1 SNIRPY
7 LKKIWFANRSGI
19 CSSDVLTF
27 ETKPGFSSKFIYYN
41 LFQDAF
47 FEHMMKGAKGT
58 KMPRGEKSQILEF
71 EIPDFS
77 LYVQEKIAEFLS
89 SIDN

>member
-1 SNIRPY
+1 M
-7 LKKIWFANRSGI
+7 